1 MAELAKPRIRIEP
14 AQAKAGDVIEIKT
27 LIQHNMETGQRKDPK
42 TGDTIPRDI
51 INSFVAKFNGKEV
64 FRAKLQPGISANPF
78 ISFFMKVPGPGEL
91 ELTWTADGG
100 QSITEKQKIEVA

>member
-1 MAELAKPRIRIEP
+1 MAELAKPRVRIEP
-14 AQAKAGDVIEIKT
+14 AKVKAGDVIEIKT

-42 TGDTIPRDI
+42 TGETIPRNI

-64 FRAKLQPGISANPF
+64 FRAKIQPSISANPF
-78 ISFFMKVPGPGEL
+78 ISFFLKVPGSGEL

-100 QSITEKQKIEVA
+100 QSVTEKQKIEVS